1 MGLAEGRNRV
11 RGPGLPARQVGL
23 KEVAEHLG
31 LSVATVSR
39 VLNRSATAN
48 RISTRTQDLVW
59 AAAEA
64 MQYEPNQLA
73 RALRRKKT
81 YTMGVMVPEISEG
94 YAASVLSGIEGA
106 LLQSGY
112 FYFVVSHH
120 HRADLLREY
129 PRLLLSRA
137 VEGLIA
143 IDTPL
148 ERNLPI
154 PVVAVSG
161 HQRMENVTNLE
172 LDHTTAVRMAL
183 THLYGLGH
191 RQIAFMKGQ
200 EFSSDTHDR
209 WSAIEQIA
217 QELGLAIDARLCVQL
232 EGIEGGSDS
241 GYQATGRL
249 LERGVPF
256 TAIFAFNDHSA
267 IGAIA
272 RLKEH
277 GVEIPQHVSV
287 VGFDDIPSARTN
299 NPSLTTVRQPLRT
312 MGETAA
318 NALLN
323 YIEPPETP
331 TGTRK
336 GMPATLVV
344 QADFVIRNSTA
355 AVPSASPLLTP
366 PVRLMSG

>member
-1 MGLAEGRNRV
+1 
-11 RGPGLPARQVGL
+11 VGL
-23 KEVAEHLG
+23 KQLAEHLG

-39 VLNRSATAN
+39 VLNRSAAAN

-59 AAAEA
+59 AAAQA
-64 MQYEPNQLA
+64 MHYEPNHLA

-129 PRLLLSRA
+129 PRMLLSRG

-148 ERNLPI
+148 EQHLPI

-172 LDHTTAVRMAL
+172 LDHTAAVRMAL
-183 THLYGLGH
+183 THLHGLGH
-191 RQIAFMKGQ
+191 RRIAFIKGQ
-200 EFSSDTHDR
+200 AFSSDTHDR

-217 QELGLAIDARLCVQL
+217 QELGVAIDPRLCVQL
-232 EGIEGGSDS
+232 EGTEAGSDS
-241 GYQATGRL
+241 GYRAAVRL
-249 LERGVPF
+249 LEWRVPF

-272 RLKEH
+272 CLKEH
-277 GVEIPQHVSV
+277 GLEIPRDVSV
-287 VGFDDIPSARTN
+287 VGFDDIPSAQTN
-299 NPSLTTVRQPLRT
+299 HPSLTTVRQPLRS

-318 NALLN
+318 NALLR
-323 YIEPPETP
+323 YIEPPEP
-331 TGTRK
+331 PYPEQPHPEPPQK
-336 GMPATLVV
+336 AHKEMPETLIVKP
-344 QADFVIRNSTA
+344 DFVIRNSTA
-355 AVPSASPLLTP
+355 PASDK
-366 PVRLMSG
+366 V

>member
-1 MGLAEGRNRV
+1 
-11 RGPGLPARQVGL
+11 
-23 KEVAEHLG
+23 
-31 LSVATVSR
+31 
-39 VLNRSATAN
+39 VLNRSAVAN

-64 MQYEPNQLA
+64 MQYEPNHLA

-81 YTMGVMVPEISEG
+81 FTMGVMVPEISEG
-94 YAASVLSGIEGA
+94 YSASVLSGIEAA
-106 LLQSGY
+106 LVQSGY

-148 ERNLPI
+148 ERQLPI

-183 THLYGLGH
+183 THLWEFGH
-191 RQIAFMKGQ
+191 RRIAFIKGQ
-200 EFSSDTHDR
+200 EFSSDTHAR
-209 WSAIEQIA
+209 WSAIEQISR
-217 QELGLAIDARLCVQL
+217 ELGLTIDPRLCVQL
-232 EGIEGGSDS
+232 EGTEAGSEPA
-241 GYQATGRL
+241 YQATACL
-249 LERGVPF
+249 LERHIPF
-256 TAIFAFNDHSA
+256 TAIFAFNDLSA

-277 GVEIPQHVSV
+277 GIRIPQDVSV
-287 VGFDDIPSARTN
+287 VGFDDIPSAQTN
-299 NPSLTTVRQPLRT
+299 DPSLTTVRQPLRS
-312 MGETAA
+312 MGEIAA
-318 NALLN
+318 NALLR
-323 YIEPPETP
+323 YVEAQKSKAMPPALTVKP
-331 TGTRK
+331 
-336 GMPATLVV
+336 
-344 QADFVIRNSTA
+344 DFVIRNSTA
-355 AVPSASPLLTP
+355 AAPARRP
-366 PVRLMSG
+366 

>member
-1 MGLAEGRNRV
+1 MAERRDRLKGLQRTS
-11 RGPGLPARQVGL
+11 GPVGL

-48 RISTRTQDLVW
+48 RISAHTQDLVW

-64 MQYEPNQLA
+64 MQYEPNHLA

-81 YTMGVMVPEISEG
+81 FTMGVMVPEISEG
-94 YAASVLSGIEGA
+94 YAASVLSGIEAA
-106 LLQSGY
+106 LVQSGY

-148 ERNLPI
+148 ERQLPI

-172 LDHTTAVRMAL
+172 LNHTSAVRMAL
-183 THLYGLGH
+183 SHLWELGH
-191 RQIAFMKGQ
+191 RRIAFIKGQ
-200 EFSSDTHDR
+200 EFSSDTHAR
-209 WSAIEQIA
+209 WSAIEQISR
-217 QELGLAIDARLCVQL
+217 ELGLRIDPRLCVQL
-232 EGIEGGSDS
+232 EGTEAGSDPA
-241 GYQATGRL
+241 YQATGRL
-249 LERGVPF
+249 LERQALF
-256 TAIFAFNDHSA
+256 TAIFAFNDLSA

-272 RLKEH
+272 RLKEN
-277 GVEIPQHVSV
+277 GTRIPRDVSV
-287 VGFDDIPSARTN
+287 VGFDDIPSAQTN
-299 NPSLTTVRQPLRT
+299 DPSLTTVRQPLRA
-312 MGETAA
+312 MGEMAA
-318 NALLN
+318 NALLR
-323 YIEPPETP
+323 YVDSQKREEMPPTLMVEP
-331 TGTRK
+331 
-336 GMPATLVV
+336 
-344 QADFVIRNSTA
+344 DFVIRNSTA
-355 AVPSASPLLTP
+355 AAPSRHA
-366 PVRLMSG
+366 